1 MEKGMN
7 TAHILEDVGVYTHSY
22 GSVSREQ
29 GKWQFRVQHNSMQL
43 HTGSLLL
50 IYSQS
55 QYGHTQQQK
64 CIYKTVQLH
73 C

>member
-29 GKWQFRVQHNSMQL
+29 GKWQFRVQRNSVQYACWVSFADL
-43 HTGSLLL
+43 FTITIWPHTTTKMH
-50 IYSQS
+50 I
-55 QYGHTQQQK
+55 
-64 CIYKTVQLH
+64 
-73 C
+73 